1 MQEVQQSKER
11 TLVSNRT
18 LAEQNLELQPQLERQ
33 KEQLTRRYRSL
44 QESFESFQ
52 LRKST
57 LGRCLPPL
65 DTLRTG
71 SAVCVRRLRKS
82 SDLVWS
88 YRLRITSLE
97 RSLQHQASN

>member
-1 MQEVQQSKER
+1 MKRLTGWLTDCGLPLQMQEVQQSKER

-57 LGRCLPPL
+57 LGR
-65 DTLRTG
+65 
-71 SAVCVRRLRKS
+71 
-82 SDLVWS
+82 
-88 YRLRITSLE
+88 
-97 RSLQHQASN
+97 